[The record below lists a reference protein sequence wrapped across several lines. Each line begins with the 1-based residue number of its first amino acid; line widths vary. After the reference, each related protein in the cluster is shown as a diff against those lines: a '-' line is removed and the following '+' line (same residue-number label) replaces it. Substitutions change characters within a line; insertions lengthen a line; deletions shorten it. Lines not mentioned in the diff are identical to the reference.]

1 MGPSLMTAR
10 RQQDLELG
18 RGKKNPDP
26 KEGILFI
33 STLIWIAG
41 ILLCFKRRVSRL
53 CLSVSSRWPKPAG
66 FLHTIRC
73 LFPLC

>member
-1 MGPSLMTAR
+1 
-10 RQQDLELG
+10 
-18 RGKKNPDP
+18 
-26 KEGILFI
+26 
-33 STLIWIAG
+33 
-41 ILLCFKRRVSRL
+41 LLCFKRRVSRL